1 MKKVMPGLLLV
12 VFALFGADMKPTLA
26 TYVASTDIR
35 AVFKQAPEN
44 GVSDKQIRSVN
55 VGKVNVAVAAV
66 YRSAKANN
74 GSIEH
79 DQVTEIYTIVE
90 GSGTMVTG
98 GKMTNPERLK
108 PDDPTVKVLVGPSM
122 RGGAIENGESR
133 KVAPGDV
140 IIVPAGVPHWFSSI
154 DGAIRYSVVRVDPD
168 KLLPPK

>member
-1 MKKVMPGLLLV
+1 MQKLMPGLLAVL
-12 VFALFGADMKPTLA
+12 FALAAAETKPAA
-26 TYVASTDIR
+26 TYVPSADIQ
-35 AVFKQAPEN
+35 AIFKRAPEN
-44 GVSDKQIRSVN
+44 GVTDQQIRAVN

-74 GSIEH
+74 TSIEH
-79 DQVTEIYTIVE
+79 DQVTEVYTIIE

-98 GKMTNPERLK
+98 GKMANPERLR

-122 RGGAIENGESR
+122 RGGALEGAESH
-133 KVAPGDV
+133 KVGPGDM

-168 KLLPPK
+168 KLLPMK

>member
-1 MKKVMPGLLLV
+1 MQKAALFVLFAF
-12 VFALFGADMKPTLA
+12 FALFAAGIKPNAA
-26 TYVASTDIR
+26 TYVTNSDVQTI
-35 AVFKQAPEN
+35 FKQAPEN
-44 GVSDKQIRSVN
+44 SVVDKQIRAVN

-74 GSIEH
+74 TSIEH
-79 DQVTEIYTIVE
+79 DQVTEVYTIIE

-98 GKMTNPERLK
+98 GKMANPERLK

-122 RGGAIENGESR
+122 RGGALEGGESR
-133 KVAPGDV
+133 KVGPGDM

-168 KLLPPK
+168 KLLPAK

>member
-1 MKKVMPGLLLV
+1 MQRAALCVLV
-12 VFALFGADMKPTLA
+12 VFYVLFAAETKPPA
-26 TYVASTDIR
+26 GTYVTSADIQ
-35 AVFKQAPEN
+35 AIFQQAPEN
-44 GVSDKQIRSVN
+44 SVVDKQIRAVN

-74 GSIEH
+74 TSIEH
-79 DQVTEIYTIVE
+79 DQVTEVYTIIE

-98 GKMTNPERLK
+98 GKMASPERLK

-122 RGGAIENGESR
+122 RGGPLENGESR
-133 KVAPGDV
+133 KVGPGDI

-154 DGAIRYSVVRVDPD
+154 DGAIRYSVVRVDSD

>member
-1 MKKVMPGLLLV
+1 MPKAVLCACVV
-12 VFALFGADMKPTLA
+12 VFVLFAAETKPTLA
-26 TYVASTDIR
+26 TYVTNSDIQ
-35 AVFKQAPEN
+35 AIFKRAPEN
-44 GVSDKQIRSVN
+44 GVSDQQIRSVN

-74 GSIEH
+74 TSIEH
-79 DQVTEIYTIVE
+79 DQVTEVYTIIE

-98 GKMTNPERLK
+98 GKMSNPERIK

-122 RGGAIENGESR
+122 RGGALENGESR
-133 KVAPGDV
+133 KVGPGDM